1 MVEFKRGSVDIFQFK
16 RFYEDIRDKL
26 STVVKQDEKLQLLAS
41 ATARPSPNFRSAR
54 S

>member
-41 ATARPSPNFRSAR
+41 ATTRPSPNFRSAR